1 MGALTV
7 QDMMTSYKTIYKCG
21 RCGTTS
27 YQPVIG
33 RDGTGALRPTGQYR
47 CTGCKMTFSEF
58 REWWGHDGAAN
69 PISSQPLA
77 PLAMAYPSA
86 VG

>member
-1 MGALTV
+1 
-7 QDMMTSYKTIYKCG
+7 MMTQYKTIYKCG

-33 RDGTGALRPTGQYR
+33 RDATGALKPTGQYR

-58 REWWGHDGAAN
+58 REWWGHDGAAHA
-69 PISSQPLA
+69 PGLSGGSPLSALSMSSAL
-77 PLAMAYPSA
+77 
-86 VG
+86 G